1 MYMYIHVL
9 FHHIQLSNCC
19 AKWHRN
25 SVPPPPQPLEDLS
38 ATALQIWVR
47 ILYTPTHGCVCNKKC
62 LMNVN
67 DGILSKNELRLNIFQ
82 FPMFPGNYGII
93 HFDLL
98 ILSHVQ
104 FRFHRSPPIERVFR
118 MHLGHRPPSQA
129 AAKTWSDH
137 TIHRQKT
144 TVYIVY
150 IYHILIYD
158 SDLLILYL
166 HYKQTTDIYHIY
178 IIHSI
183 SHDASLSSVFS
194 IISKNSHLVQPTTSK
209 RSSHQHS
216 QTLPGSL

>member
-1 MYMYIHVL
+1 MTSK
-9 FHHIQLSNCC
+9 FS
-19 AKWHRN
+19 
-25 SVPPPPQPLEDLS
+25 SSTTS
-38 ATALQIWVR
+38 ATR
-47 ILYTPTHGCVCNKKC
+47 GP
-62 LMNVN
+62 
-67 DGILSKNELRLNIFQ
+67 LSHSAADLGENTVYADAWMRVQQKMLNECEWWNTFKKNELRLNIFQ

-150 IYHILIYD
+150 IVYIYHILIYD

-166 HYKQTTDIYHIY
+166 HYKQTNDIYHIYIY

-194 IISKNSHLVQPTTSK
+194 IILKNSHLVQPTTSK

>member
-1 MYMYIHVL
+1 
-9 FHHIQLSNCC
+9 
-19 AKWHRN
+19 
-25 SVPPPPQPLEDLS
+25 
-38 ATALQIWVR
+38 
-47 ILYTPTHGCVCNKKC
+47 
-62 LMNVN
+62 
-67 DGILSKNELRLNIFQ
+67 
-82 FPMFPGNYGII
+82 MFPGNYGII

-150 IYHILIYD
+150 IVYIYHILIYD

-166 HYKQTTDIYHIY
+166 HYKQTNDIYHIYIY